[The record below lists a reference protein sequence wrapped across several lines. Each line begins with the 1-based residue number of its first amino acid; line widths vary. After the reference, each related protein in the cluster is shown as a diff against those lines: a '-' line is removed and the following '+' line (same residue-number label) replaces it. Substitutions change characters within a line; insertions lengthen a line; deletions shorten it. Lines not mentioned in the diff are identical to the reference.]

1 MPRRHSFS
9 FTACFFAALACL
21 IQLPNSIEAG
31 WKGRDGTGCT
41 ATYSHKKEGDC
52 AGKDWEERNG
62 WAGIKKDWAWHNDG
76 GCSKDCG
83 GGIQKKRY
91 LYNFKRITSCET
103 KDERMR
109 RCEFTYDSTIES
121 DTKEESCNTQ
131 ACPPPPSPP
140 SPPPLPPPSPPP
152 PGSNGV
158 PTVAIG
164 VQALQVTDREFDF
177 QITVS
182 DNDCSDVTNCLGTP
196 FLVNANTAKG
206 LQCDAYVASSSTDT
220 SCTYATSG
228 SYLPCKKW
236 TNFYDSTKADE
247 YKFTLTMTD
256 ASNELVTGTYQIKY
270 ECYWLMADGVTK
282 APETTTGEQTL
293 HEFVVEEG
301 CSDWLSL
308 STVPLEKSFLLSSP
322 DFLSINDC
330 DTVDYVKE
338 MVF

>member
-1 MPRRHSFS
+1 MMNERARGRKEESLRRRRLRRHSFS

-109 RCEFTYDSTIES
+109 RCEFTYESTIES

-140 SPPPLPPPSPPP
+140 SAHRCFPAA
-152 PGSNGV
+152 V
-158 PTVAIG
+158 ATAEATVVAT
-164 VQALQVTDREFDF
+164 AVT
-177 QITVS
+177 
-182 DNDCSDVTNCLGTP
+182 
-196 FLVNANTAKG
+196 
-206 LQCDAYVASSSTDT
+206 
-220 SCTYATSG
+220 
-228 SYLPCKKW
+228 
-236 TNFYDSTKADE
+236 
-247 YKFTLTMTD
+247 
-256 ASNELVTGTYQIKY
+256 
-270 ECYWLMADGVTK
+270 
-282 APETTTGEQTL
+282 
-293 HEFVVEEG
+293 VEEDN
-301 CSDWLSL
+301 CEHYNSL
-308 STVPLEKSFLLSSP
+308 MTHSLWVLNKS
-322 DFLSINDC
+322 
-330 DTVDYVKE
+330 
-338 MVF
+338 